1 MLDVDHFIKLQIQT
15 KALLKVLL
23 TQAELFLLKN
33 HRQFVLD
40 EKTEPSES
48 REAKPT
54 IDVLDLDSRYL
65 NELLDGTVLD

>member
-1 MLDVDHFIKLQIQT
+1 MLDIDHFIKLQIQT

-33 HRQFVLD
+33 QRQFVLN
-40 EKTEPSES
+40 EKTEPSERRGS
-48 REAKPT
+48 EPS
-54 IDVLDLDSRYL
+54 IDVLDLDSRYF